1 MAQIASDMLLLLA
14 DHVKNFLEFY
24 PEVPKKIVEV
34 LARTL
39 AGLVPPIPSPPT
51 MARGGGAGRIGQTP
65 RPVTNP
71 IGEDEKRYIFF
82 QLHKW
87 KMETGPTQWIRA
99 QNLLYAFLGC
109 YCLYS
114 SAWANG

>member
-1 MAQIASDMLLLLA
+1 MLHILTESPFLKVLLTALRFNNKAVAQIASDMLLLLA

-39 AGLVPPIPSPPT
+39 AGLAPPIPSPPT

-71 IGEDEKRYIFF
+71 IGEDEKRYVFF
-82 QLHKW
+82 NQ
-87 KMETGPTQWIRA
+87 M
-99 QNLLYAFLGC
+99 
-109 YCLYS
+109 
-114 SAWANG
+114 